1 MEQMTE
7 FIATVL
13 TLIADFLWT
22 EPIRWLWGIVLAS
35 GAVKLFKE
43 LCNI

>member
-7 FIATVL
+7 FIAVVL
-13 TLIADFLWT
+13 NLISEFLWS
-22 EPIRWLWGIVLAS
+22 EPIKWLWGIVLAS

-43 LCNI
+43 FCNI